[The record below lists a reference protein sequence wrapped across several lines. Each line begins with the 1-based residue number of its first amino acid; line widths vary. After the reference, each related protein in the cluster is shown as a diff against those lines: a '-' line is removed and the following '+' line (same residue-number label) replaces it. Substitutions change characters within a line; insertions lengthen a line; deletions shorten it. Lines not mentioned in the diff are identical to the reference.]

1 MLVQKDTSGI
11 SKYEILQTTP
21 LTIPKMRNKWKKT
34 DKWKRG
40 RKGQLCKT
48 SVSTQLSVP
57 DTTQAPAIGQGNG
70 ITSHP
75 RTITGHIW
83 CYFQTMAETQVALL
97 WGSHCML
104 RDLWDAG
111 SCLPAVDE
119 AAGFFFSHTIVSI
132 PHWLTQTTIFPLI
145 LS

>member
-1 MLVQKDTSGI
+1 MLVQKNTSGI
-11 SKYEILQTTP
+11 SKCEILQAIS
-21 LTIPKMRNKWKKT
+21 LTIPKMRKKGKKT
-34 DKWKRG
+34 EKWKRG

-57 DTTQAPAIGQGNG
+57 HTPQAPAFRQGHG

-75 RTITGHIW
+75 GTMTGHIW
-83 CYFQTMAETQVALL
+83 WYFQTKAETQVALL
-97 WGSHCML
+97 WGSHHML

-111 SCLPAVDE
+111 SCLPAVHE
-119 AAGFFFSHTIVSI
+119 AAVLFYHKLVSI
-132 PHWLTQTTIFPLI
+132 PHWLTQTMIFPLI